1 MSDDNKKA
9 SNELLAGLKSIL
21 IIAVLAIAVSWAGS
35 DGGLSY
41 AGWPIFA
48 ICALLAF
55 VVQWLVFIPAYLYQ
69 TERYFDLTG
78 SITYLTVV
86 VIAMVLSDASEPR
99 QFLLAAMVAIWAGRL
114 GSFLFIRISKD
125 GGDQRFD
132 AIKPRFWRF
141 LRTWNL
147 QGLWVVLTLACGLAA
162 ITQPEQKPLGII
174 AHIGAALWLLGFL
187 FEAIADYQKRV
198 FKRDPANKGRF
209 ITSGLWAWSR
219 HPNYFGEITL
229 WMGVALVALPV
240 LQGWQYVTLISPV
253 FVLLLL
259 TRVSGVP
266 LLEARADKEWGGE
279 PEYEA
284 YKARTPELLPKPPK
298 G

>member
-9 SNELLAGLKSIL
+9 SADMLAGLKSIL
-21 IIAVLAIAVSWAGS
+21 IIAVLAILVSWAGS

-41 AGWPIFA
+41 QGWPIFA

-55 VVQWLVFIPAYLYQ
+55 VVQWLVFIPAYIYQ

-86 VIAMVLSDASEPR
+86 AVAMVLSDASEPR

-162 ITQPEQKPLGII
+162 ITQPEQTPLGVV
-174 AHIGAALWLLGFL
+174 AYIGAALWLLGFL
-187 FEAIADYQKRV
+187 FEAIADHQKRV

-209 ITSGLWAWSR
+209 ITNGLWAWSR

-240 LQGWQYVTLISPV
+240 LQGWQYVTLISPI

-259 TRVSGVP
+259 TKVSGVP

-284 YKARTPELLPKPPK
+284 YKANTPELFPKPPK
-298 G
+298 S